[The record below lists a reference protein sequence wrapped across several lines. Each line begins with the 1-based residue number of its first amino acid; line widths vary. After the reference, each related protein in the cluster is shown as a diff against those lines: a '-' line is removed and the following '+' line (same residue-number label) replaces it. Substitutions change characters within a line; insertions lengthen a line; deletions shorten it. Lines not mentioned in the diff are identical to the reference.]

1 MLSAKALLA
10 LLRETNEAVIFFA
23 LKRLVDLMDTFWC
36 EIAADLPLIEE
47 LQESESLSLKTR
59 KLAALVTS
67 QVYFHLGAY
76 DDSVHHALQAGE
88 AFDGME
94 RSLFT
99 DTILSRCIDQ
109 YIEQQ
114 KQEEQKEGE
123 LKKVDPRLET
133 LFLNLTKQWVQ
144 NNESVE
150 EIKELVGLTILSRR
164 IDFLEIVL
172 KQCLKRGESSD
183 ILNFTF
189 NTANVLLRDIGFRRK
204 ILRLLAVLYTEGAA
218 TMDYFSMVQCLL
230 FLSDTSS
237 TANLIR
243 GLIKAGDTMMAY
255 QLAFDLFEHGSQD
268 FLSILVKNLEGDSV
282 ITNSADNGASLAVS
296 ATPAAGNVEEASMD
310 PAQSVPQPALT
321 TEVDPIQRNLIA
333 VLCGE
338 VTSKLYLK
346 FLYSRC
352 VADVHI
358 LNQIKKRI
366 DTKKSLLHNATVM
379 ANALMYS
386 GTTIDGFLRDNTTW
400 LARAD
405 YWAKFTATAS
415 VGVIHR
421 GHTGEAMKLLDPYL
435 PKGSLPALPYQEGG
449 SLYALGLIYSPL
461 GLLRDHKVVDYLMEN
476 LRKYSD
482 KAPMVHGASLGLGLA
497 AMGLQ
502 DENIFDTLFTC
513 VTGSD
518 AVGGEGAAVA
528 IGMLHM
534 GSGNFS
540 VISSLKNVASEE
552 MQKEKVIRGACMAM
566 ALINLGRE
574 NEALGLANELLESG
588 EPWIRLGGCFVIGMA
603 FAGTENTTAIGRLLQ
618 VTVKDTSDDVR
629 RNAAMMVGFLS
640 FRDPALCLCLVRILV
655 DSYNPHI
662 RYGVAMALGV
672 CAAGTGSS
680 EIINV
685 LWEMKDDLND
695 LVRQGVLIALALVM
709 TQLTEY
715 ENSKVK
721 EFRQLLD
728 AKIGDRRET
737 LCIKLGSI
745 LASGLL
751 DCGGRNCTFALHRDR
766 HRMDK
771 AVAGMF
777 FFTQYWYWYPYVYMV
792 SLAMLPTCFIGL
804 NDKLEMPEYTF
815 LSNAPPHHYAVPK
828 SVLQEKKEVKL
839 FGVQAVV
846 LSTTR
851 KEEELQR
858 QRRGKQSLHET
869 ESKEN
874 TKAATGSAAA
884 NEGPNAPGADQKRVS
899 NAEADGKSDPHD
911 TSCEIL
917 HNPARVTAHQFAFI
931 SHTVNGRYVPLK
943 PNPIGVC
950 LLKDTMPNLGEQK
963 LIVAI
968 DPDDKDAP
976 PPEPFMY
983 S

>member
-1 MLSAKALLA
+1 MLSAKAVLA
-10 LLRETNEAVIFFA
+10 LLRDSNESVILFA

-36 EIAADLPLIEE
+36 EVAADLPLIEE
-47 LQESESLSLKTR
+47 LQESENLSLKTR

-88 AFDGME
+88 AFDGMP

-114 KQEEQKEGE
+114 ELKEGE
-123 LKKVDPRLET
+123 PQKTDPRLET
-133 LFLNLTKQWVQ
+133 LFVSLTKQWVQ
-144 NNESVE
+144 NDDSMDEA
-150 EIKELVGLTILSRR
+150 KELVGLTILARR
-164 IDFLEIVL
+164 LDFLEIVL
-172 KQCLKRGESSD
+172 KECLSRNGSSD

-204 ILRLLAVLYTEGAA
+204 ILLLLSVLYTKGVERV
-218 TMDYFSMVQCLL
+218 DYFSMVQCLL
-230 FLSDTSS
+230 FLSDTSA
-237 TANLIR
+237 TAVLIR
-243 GLIKAGDTMMAY
+243 GLIEDGNTMMAY

-268 FLSILVKNLEGDSV
+268 FLSVLVKELEKDSG
-282 ITNSADNGASLAVS
+282 IANSPDDNAAVVAAETTAAENEKGADV
-296 ATPAAGNVEEASMD
+296 D
-310 PAQSVPQPALT
+310 PAESVQPPAT
-321 TEVDPIQRNLIA
+321 DKAVDPVQRNLIA
-333 VLCGE
+333 ILCGE

-346 FLYSRC
+346 FMYSRC

-358 LNQIKKRI
+358 LNLIKKRI
-366 DTKKSLLHNATVM
+366 DPKKSILHNATVM
-379 ANALMYS
+379 AHALMYS
-386 GTTIDGFLRDNTTW
+386 GTTIDGFLRDNTAW

-461 GLLRDHKVVDYLMEN
+461 GLLRDHKVVDYLTEN

-482 KAPMVHGASLGLGLA
+482 KAQMVHGASLGLGLA

-518 AVGGEGAAVA
+518 AVGGEGAAVG

-534 GSGNFS
+534 GSGNYS
-540 VISSLKNVASEE
+540 VITSLKNVANEE

-588 EPWIRLGGCFVIGMA
+588 DPWIRLGGCFVLGMA
-603 FAGTENTTAIGRLLQ
+603 YAGTENTTAIGRLLQ

-640 FRDPALCLCLVRILV
+640 FKDPALCLCLVRILV

-672 CAAGTGSS
+672 CAAGTGHSD
-680 EIINV
+680 IINV
-685 LWEMKDDLND
+685 LWEMKDDLSD
-695 LVRQGVLIALALVM
+695 LVRQGVIIALALVM

-715 ENSKVK
+715 ENPKVK
-721 EFRQLLD
+721 EFRQLLE
-728 AKIGDRRET
+728 AKISDRRET
-737 LCIKLGSI
+737 LCIKFGCI

-777 FFTQYWYWYPYVYMV
+777 FFTQYWYWYPYVLMV
-792 SLAMLPTCFIGL
+792 SLAMQPTCFIGL
-804 NDKLEMPEYTF
+804 NYNLEMPNYTF
-815 LSNAPPHHYAVPK
+815 RSNAPPHHYAVPK
-828 SVLQEKKEVKL
+828 SIQQEKKEIKL
-839 FGVQAVV
+839 SGVQAVV

-858 QRRGKQSLHET
+858 QRRGKQSQSGAGEDAKTTT
-869 ESKEN
+869 ESAPAEG
-874 TKAATGSAAA
+874 ASEATG
-884 NEGPNAPGADQKRVS
+884 ADPKAVA
-899 NAEADGKSDPHD
+899 NAESDGKGEPPEAAY
-911 TSCEIL
+911 EIL
-917 HNPARVTAHQFAFI
+917 HNPARVTAHQFAVV
-931 SHTVNGRYVPLK
+931 SHTVDGRYVPLK
-943 PNPIGVC
+943 ANPIGVC
-950 LLKDTMPNLGEQK
+950 MLRDTKPFIGQQEAF
-963 LIVAI
+963 VAI
-968 DPDDKDAP
+968 DLDNGDAP
-976 PPEPFMY
+976 PPKPFKY
-983 S
+983 P